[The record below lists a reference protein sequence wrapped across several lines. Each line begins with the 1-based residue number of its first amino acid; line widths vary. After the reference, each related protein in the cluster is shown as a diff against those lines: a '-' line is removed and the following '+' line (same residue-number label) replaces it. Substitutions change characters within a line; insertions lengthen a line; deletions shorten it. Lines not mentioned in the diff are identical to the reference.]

1 MFTFALRFCADCV
14 EADPKRVITMKPPAR
29 KSSRKRTQLD
39 YANLDSGLQS
49 DPNRWTRMLEGK
61 KIKDDNF
68 QRMRG
73 SEVDL
78 EWLDSNPNAMREP
91 FIVEKPEG
99 LGMKMPDG
107 DFSVDTVADVV
118 GEDTPVE
125 VIGTPVYVFS
135 DIRPIDS
142 RLHRCRISIQLPR
155 MDSRQMGRILQP

>member
-1 MFTFALRFCADCV
+1 
-14 EADPKRVITMKPPAR
+14 
-29 KSSRKRTQLD
+29 
-39 YANLDSGLQS
+39 
-49 DPNRWTRMLEGK
+49 MLEGK